1 MVDVNRTVRVLGCNL
16 LRGLY
21 SRCGA
26 GENLV
31 VSPYAATV
39 ALALLTAGAEED
51 TEREL
56 GDALEVRLPLIHPAM
71 RRVIM
76 FPVEGAPTLEE
87 EQPFFCMANKVL
99 VGSALTLNRS
109 YCQIGQRVYATS
121 VDAADFGEDAE
132 GERRS
137 ANRYCRLGAGVTGDI
152 LPERCALSAETGIVL
167 LSSAA
172 VRTAS
177 WKQPVTEKMSPFGD
191 VEAARTL
198 RSRAVYGYARLQ
210 WPSLQAVDVPLS
222 CDAFSVTVLLPSG
235 SLDELCHNLT
245 AELSAP
251 GGP

>member
-1 MVDVNRTVRVLGCNL
+1 
-16 LRGLY
+16 
-21 SRCGA
+21 
-26 GENLV
+26 
-31 VSPYAATV
+31 
-39 ALALLTAGAEED
+39 
-51 TEREL
+51 
-56 GDALEVRLPLIHPAM
+56 M

-99 VGSALTLNRS
+99 VGSALPLNRS

-152 LPERCALSAETGIVL
+152 LPERCALSADTGIVL

-245 AELSAP
+245 AEAGDASSIVSRAYRHVVDNIPSTSREALPDVELLVNKPFVLCVRKMDIVVLLACIQNVRLSSP
-251 GGP
+251 